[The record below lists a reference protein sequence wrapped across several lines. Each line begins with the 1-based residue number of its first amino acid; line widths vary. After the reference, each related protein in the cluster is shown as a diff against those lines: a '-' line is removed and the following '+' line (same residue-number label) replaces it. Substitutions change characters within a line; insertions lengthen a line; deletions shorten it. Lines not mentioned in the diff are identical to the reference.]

1 LRGLRT
7 RRKMA
12 PPPAGCALAAAGGT
26 APALRGGAMSM
37 GGIAPALRGGA
48 MSMTGLKDPRAAL
61 SSAKRIVVK
70 IGSRAITQDG
80 AFAALAEQVAH
91 LMERGHTVVLVSS
104 GAVAMGCRK
113 LGLSARPRALP
124 QLQAAAAV
132 GQPRL
137 LVAYE
142 QAFAGHG
149 IAVAQVL
156 LTHAD
161 MADRRRYLNIRRAID
176 ALTELRTLT
185 IINEN
190 DTVATEEIEFGDNDQ
205 LAAMVAPLVGADL
218 LVLLTDVH
226 GLLDAA
232 KERVSVVTDLAHVR
246 GFIWQE
252 SNGVS
257 LGGMASKV
265 GAAERALQRGIPV
278 MIAGAAEPAVLRR
291 IVDGDD
297 VGTLFLPVGAKLAS
311 RKYWIAYTLK
321 MRGALVVDDGAAR
334 ALVDSKRSLLPAGI
348 TAVRGRFRA
357 GDAVTI
363 EKLDG
368 TQLARGLVR
377 YDARDVRRLLG
388 ARSDE
393 IATRLGHYEGDE
405 IVHRD
410 DLVVL

>member
-1 LRGLRT
+1 
-7 RRKMA
+7 MA
-12 PPPAGCALAAAGGT
+12 PPPASHASAVV
-26 APALRGGAMSM
+26 
-37 GGIAPALRGGA
+37 
-48 MSMTGLKDPRAAL
+48 TGLKDPRAAL

-80 AFAALAEQVAH
+80 SFGSLAQQIAQ

-104 GAVAMGCRK
+104 GAVAMGTRR
-113 LGLSARPRALP
+113 LGLHARPRGLP

-137 LVAYE
+137 VVAYE
-142 QAFAGHG
+142 QAFASHG

-161 MADRRRYLNIRRAID
+161 MADRRRYLNVRRAID
-176 ALTELRTLT
+176 ALIELRTVT

-190 DTVATEEIEFGDNDQ
+190 DTVSTEEIEFGDNDQ
-205 LAAMVAPLVGADL
+205 LAAMVAPLLGADL

-226 GLLDAA
+226 GLLDPQ
-232 KERVSVVTDLAHVR
+232 KQRVSVVTDLADVR
-246 GFIWQE
+246 AFIWQE
-252 SNGVS
+252 ENGVS

-265 GAAERALQRGIPV
+265 AAAERALQRGIPV
-278 MIAGAAEPAVLRR
+278 AIAAAADAGVLCR
-291 IVDGDD
+291 IVDGED

-321 MRGALVVDDGAAR
+321 MRGTLVVDDGAAR
-334 ALVDSKRSLLPAGI
+334 ALVESKRSLLPAGI

-357 GDAVTI
+357 GDAVNI

-368 TQLARGLVR
+368 TQLARGLAR

-393 IATRLGHYEGDE
+393 IESRLGHHDGDE